1 MKKNILSKVATTNP
15 YFRNTTLPYGWDN
28 NLFTPSSPT
37 YTVTDGTLENMCKAI
52 DAVNKY
58 YQ

>member
-1 MKKNILSKVATTNP
+1 MATYKKTKYLFENILSKVATTNP

-37 YTVTDGTLENMCKAI
+37 YTVTDGTLEN
-52 DAVNKY
+52 
-58 YQ
+58 